1 MYDMHECVCKAMKYV
16 LSVGAYE
23 VGNIASFFHIS
34 AVGVFILI
42 GSHWHAFVNLFFE
55 AQNYALL
62 FSLYALVLRLR
73 MAHGF
78 SSEIRCVCLCR

>member
-1 MYDMHECVCKAMKYV
+1 MKFA
-16 LSVGAYE
+16 LRDAYE
-23 VGNIASFFHIS
+23 LGNIASVFHIS

-62 FSLYALVLRLR
+62 FSLYALVLRLS

-78 SSEIRCVCLCR
+78 SWGILCVSLCADE